1 MGVGAGEEK
10 LHEEQLRRMTRS
22 NGMELS
28 RLSGEG
34 SWLWRLLGLEVGSG
48 RKRRSCLPDSWGL
61 WQHQVWEARVGE
73 APGLGA

>member
-1 MGVGAGEEK
+1 
-10 LHEEQLRRMTRS
+10 
-22 NGMELS
+22 MELS

-61 WQHQVWEARVGE
+61 CTRCGRRVWEKPRAWE
-73 APGLGA
+73 LN

>member
-1 MGVGAGEEK
+1 
-10 LHEEQLRRMTRS
+10 
-22 NGMELS
+22 MELS

-48 RKRRSCLPDSWGL
+48 RKRRACLLDSWGL